1 MRLRRIFTGNAC
13 YYVTTD
19 VLNRKPDFSD
29 KRHCEILIQNI
40 NFYRKKFDF
49 KFIGYVIMPT
59 HFHGL
64 FLTSNKG
71 TISEIMRDL
80 KGYTAKKINELHKRI
95 NVSFWQ
101 DGFYDHVIRNQ
112 KDLEEKLNYI
122 HYNPVR
128 AKIVENPEDYLYS
141 SYRNYFLNDDSAV
154 VIDKYYEIQKWAD
167 E

>member
-1 MRLRRIFTGNAC
+1 MKLRRIFSGNAC

-19 VLNRKPDFSD
+19 VLNRKTYFSD

-64 FLTSNKG
+64 FLTSNTG

-154 VIDKYYEIQKWAD
+154 VVDKYYEIQKWAD